1 MSINQKIRY
10 SKRSPNLLSLLN
22 QKIYMNQKNADNDD
36 MLAINKIRND
46 NKRKHLAILN
56 RTDVVLPQTNLE
68 IISSFRI
75 TKLFEELNESLDTF
89 INSGGDSVLKR
100 KEEVKII
107 GNYNSLVTYIKTFA
121 RSYNIST
128 DDKLSIIRQFKPL
141 IPKFKQMYSSKDF
154 SRFTTKI
161 KETYNKIIKTIED
174 EIYDNVYI
182 SADDFMTETEEKKY
196 VKKLQDDSDK
206 DNRDKKT
213 ALDKLAKEKKDEAD
227 RLQKLQDQD
236 IMDKAI
242 QVALGKKDAR
252 KKAKKDADD
261 RAKQD
266 ILDEAERI
274 KKAAADKII
283 QDAQDETDRLAK
295 EAADKVKQVEED
307 RIAANKVIQ
316 TELSALLK
324 KRKED
329 AKVEDAKAKAD
340 FKAKM
345 IKRIIPAKIKP
356 VKK

>member
-196 VKKLQDDSDK
+196 VKKLQEDSDK
-206 DNRDKKT
+206 VI
-213 ALDKLAKEKKDEAD
+213 
-227 RLQKLQDQD
+227 QDAQD
-236 IMDKAI
+236 
-242 QVALGKKDAR
+242 
-252 KKAKKDADD
+252 
-261 RAKQD
+261 
-266 ILDEAERI
+266 
-274 KKAAADKII
+274 AADKII
-283 QDAQDETDRLAK
+283 QEKKDEAERLRKKIKKDKKIADEKAVKATEALIKQAAQDKKDADAIAAAQAKQDAQDKADTLAK
-295 EAADKVKQVEED
+295 EAANKILKDAADKKEAEKLAKK
-307 RIAANKVIQ
+307 AANK
-316 TELSALLK
+316 LLQIDLK
-324 KRKED
+324 AD
-329 AKVEDAKAKAD
+329 LAKQKADAKALSKAESDKIRAD
-340 FKAKM
+340 FKAK
-345 IKRIIPAKIKP
+345 IKP
-356 VKK
+356 AII

>member
-1 MSINQKIRY
+1 
-10 SKRSPNLLSLLN
+10 
-22 QKIYMNQKNADNDD
+22 MNQKNADNDD

-89 INSGGDSVLKR
+89 INSGGDSVQKR

-107 GNYNSLVTYIKTFA
+107 ANYNSLVTYIKTFA

-154 SRFTTKI
+154 SKFTTKI

-196 VKKLQDDSDK
+196 VKKLQEDSDK
-206 DNRDKKT
+206 DIQDKKT
-213 ALDKLAKEKKDEAD
+213 ALNKLAKEKKDEAD
-227 RLQKLQDQD
+227 RLQKLKDIADQD

-252 KKAKKDADD
+252 KKAKKVADD

-266 ILDEAERI
+266 VLDEAERI
-274 KKAAADKII
+274 KKVAADKIK
-283 QDAQDETDRLAK
+283 QDAQDEIDKLAK
-295 EAADKVKQVEED
+295 EAADKVKQEEED
-307 RIAANKVIQ
+307 RIAANKIIQ

-324 KRKED
+324 KQKAE
-329 AKVEDAKAKAD
+329 AKVEEAKAKAD

-345 IKRIIPAKIKP
+345 IKKNKPAKK
-356 VKK
+356 